1 MRGKLSQF
9 ILISCYVLILSSHY
23 VAFIRRQLESNNAKS
38 WVLYNDEKVVEADN
52 VEEVKKFAYVYFLER
67 L

>member
-1 MRGKLSQF
+1 M
-9 ILISCYVLILSSHY
+9 LILSSHY
-23 VAFIRRQLESNNAKS
+23 VAFIRRQLESNKDKS